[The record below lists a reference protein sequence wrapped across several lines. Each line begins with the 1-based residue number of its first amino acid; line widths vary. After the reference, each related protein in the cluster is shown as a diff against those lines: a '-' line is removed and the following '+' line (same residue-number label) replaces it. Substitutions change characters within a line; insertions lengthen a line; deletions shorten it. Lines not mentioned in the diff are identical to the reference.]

1 VFVTGRAAV
10 QFPCTKFVVQACELL
25 GIGWEMAHEMM
36 SRAVERGLERR
47 QLEAMKHFGMDE
59 KSFGRG

>member
-1 VFVTGRAAV
+1 
-10 QFPCTKFVVQACELL
+10 
-25 GIGWEMAHEMM
+25 MM

-59 KSFGRG
+59 KSFGRGAVLHHPADRFGAITGH